1 MKTRTAPER
10 DRGRGLTDVLNNP
23 NRACNPEHGI
33 DGDDFYSDR
42 DSLINHAKRVCALC
56 PLKTDCLMVA
66 VENGEKFGVW
76 GGVLMS
82 SFDEKH
88 QAVRS
93 LKMLDEIIHRL
104 WTRGLHDTEIG
115 DRLGLD
121 KSSVRR
127 RRTLLG
133 LPANYQGGRI
143 PTNRV
148 AA

>member
-1 MKTRTAPER
+1 VKTRTAPDR
-10 DRGRGLTDVLNNP
+10 DRGRTLTEILDNP
-23 NRACNPEHGI
+23 HRACNP
-33 DGDDFYSDR
+33 DNSDDFYSDR
-42 DSLINHAKRVCALC
+42 DSLINHAKRTCDLC

-66 VENGEKFGVW
+66 IENGEKYGVW

-82 SFDEKH
+82 SFDEKN
-88 QAVRS
+88 QATRG
-93 LKMLDEIIHRL
+93 LETIDGLIHRL

-127 RRTLLG
+127 RRTILG

-143 PTNRV
+143 PAGRV